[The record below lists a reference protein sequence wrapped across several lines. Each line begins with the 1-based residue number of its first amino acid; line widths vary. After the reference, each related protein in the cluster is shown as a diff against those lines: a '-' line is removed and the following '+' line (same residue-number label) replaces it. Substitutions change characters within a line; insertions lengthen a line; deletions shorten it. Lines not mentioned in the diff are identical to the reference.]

1 MSLVSNELLPQLP
14 QESRQ
19 QQSRAECADMSIYNE
34 FVLKAVLL
42 SDSRTE
48 LMAITDI
55 YRACPI
61 VYTSKCTHTV
71 SVPHDESF
79 WDNKPPFTHR
89 TSWAGTSETDVP
101 SRPGQ
106 AQPSP
111 AQPSLSRP
119 VLLRPVPSCSGLPEP
134 DGVPVLSYDKL
145 YVCTNLNCVNRLT
158 SFYIRNI
165 CSGFGRTSRPT
176 VHIKVDPS
184 ARFVAEQGN
193 KFVFLCMILISAYH

>member
-111 AQPSLSRP
+111 ACPG
-119 VLLRPVPSCSGLPEP
+119 PSCSVRSRLAPACRSQTEFPSCLMINFMCARTLTASIDLLHSTYETYVRDSEGQVGLQ
-134 DGVPVLSYDKL
+134 S
-145 YVCTNLNCVNRLT
+145 TLT
-158 SFYIRNI
+158 
-165 CSGFGRTSRPT
+165 
-176 VHIKVDPS
+176 DPS
-184 ARFVAEQGN
+184 ARFLA
-193 KFVFLCMILISAYH
+193 